1 MANLSNLNPQQ
12 LQNLQQQ
19 AVVTQLQAP
28 NEYGTEKLLI
38 NVNGQNSKI
47 QSNKNSIVKY
57 TLEQPVK
64 LEIGD
69 RVTLIES
76 FVEERGL
83 SIDTISFEEDVEE
96 EMRFLYYMQGDCR
109 NSQNGKGANPYD
121 QTNCADQEFQCFP
134 NVYPDCVDPST
145 NLDTPGD
152 VAFTWLGQSDLA
164 FKNPYLFP
172 NRNYTSHAAAA
183 SVLSESTTVDG
194 QVCGANGQYYYLCE
208 SFNPYNE
215 DPSGLNPIQ
224 WTAGFQNQTITTTGQ
239 NAEACWIR
247 PFYGSATIKI
257 PAGNYSVS
265 ALSDLINTQ
274 LNGSAIANYPNIDKL
289 QNKLYKETN
298 DLASSV
304 TLPYFS
310 NLNTKSTMD
319 ASTPDNIYNPDV
331 DIIGA
336 DIHQPYQRRR
346 GQMVAELYF
355 NCNMTANRLNF
366 EVMRSLPAID
376 PANLA
381 LNPKYP
387 NGTSIGLNAG
397 YANLVSGALPS
408 YKPNINTISQQLP
421 FPLLFDGSI
430 DRKYLYRSNG
440 VNFYLHLDAFKTI
453 FGSDDYN
460 GYYYNKDYTSTTAL
474 ETGQWS
480 PRFLPTLQDIFAQ
493 NLGEKGKFYF
503 DNNMVTYNLEGYPD
517 QASRDFDE
525 KIYYS
530 TLQDLLDPKHFKW
543 QCMLPVKSSG
553 DRSIPLGDPFISNG
567 TISQFAGTSSFEL
580 NYDTTSAN
588 RFSILNLHEP
598 YKMASR
604 TPDNKSDTNVGGQQA
619 TIFNTP
625 TYISNTKVDDVDE
638 VFIGQIPFPK
648 CGIYPIDSAGG
659 IAVNNFSFSS
669 VKNTKIYKD
678 LVSTINSLNTSNGDY
693 QMAREKAIFDL
704 FSKPYED
711 FFESSA
717 SAEQAWNS
725 TLWSRLGFTYDQL
738 GAVKNNLET
747 IYTFSKAD
755 SDLPVE
761 VRAPVLNPRYIKQM
775 GIITHNA
782 FDYTFIPSSSG
793 LGTGNPY
800 SNASASQNP
809 QNYGLRAYTS
819 GASLDDLAANIGFLQ
834 NYVNILSNSRPIN
847 AFNFPSLNNG
857 NNYLVIESDIVKTN
871 AKDSN
876 SNSTTIVGIMSK
888 QNASNDTIYSVSPT
902 TFIVTEPKLLATIEV
917 KIKNPDGTLV
927 SDEVVGKNN
936 GFVFMVEKAV
946 KVGEIAGMSF

>member
-1 MANLSNLNPQQ
+1 MANIANINPQQ
-12 LQNLQQQ
+12 LQQLQQQ
-19 AVVTQLQAP
+19 AIVQQLQAP

-96 EMRFLYYMQGDCR
+96 EIRFLYYIQGDCR
-109 NSQNGKGANPYD
+109 NTQNGKGASPYNL
-121 QTNCADQEFQCFP
+121 TNCADQEFQVFP
-134 NVYPDCVDPST
+134 NVYPDYADPST
-145 NLDTPGD
+145 NIDTS
-152 VAFTWLGQSDLA
+152 VAFTFLESSIA
-164 FKNPYLFP
+164 FQNPYCFP
-172 NRNYTSHAAAA
+172 NRNYTSHAANETI
-183 SVLSESTTVDG
+183 LSENDVLDG
-194 QVCGANGQYYYLCE
+194 QICGANGQYYYLVECF
-208 SFNPYNE
+208 SPFNE
-215 DPSGLNPIQ
+215 DPSGNNPFQ
-224 WTAGFQNQTITTTGQ
+224 WTASNSKVKIKQLGQ
-239 NAEACWIR
+239 NANGVWFR

-274 LNGSAIANYPNIDKL
+274 LNGSAIANFPNIDKL
-289 QNKLYKETN
+289 QNKLYNQTN
-298 DLASSV
+298 DIASSV
-304 TLPYFS
+304 TIPYFS
-310 NLNTKSTMD
+310 NLNTKSTID
-319 ASTPDNIYNPDV
+319 DITPDNIYNPDV

-336 DIHQPYQRRR
+336 DTHQPYQRRR
-346 GQMVAELYF
+346 GQMLAELYF
-355 NCNMTANRLNF
+355 NCKMTGNRLNF
-366 EVMRSLPAID
+366 PIIRSVPLVVPSVVDESTIPVYA
-376 PANLA
+376 
-381 LNPKYP
+381 
-387 NGTSIGLNAG
+387 NGTSIALNDG
-397 YANLVSGALPS
+397 SGVLHSGKLP
-408 YKPNINTISQQLP
+408 YIEGGFTTISQQLP
-421 FPLLFDGSI
+421 YSPFLNATGEADRYLF
-430 DRKYLYRSNG
+430 RTNG
-440 VNFYLHLDAFKTI
+440 TNFYLHLDAFKTI
-453 FGSDDYN
+453 YGSDDYK
-460 GYYYNKDYTSTTAL
+460 GYYYNKDYTDNNTFANG
-474 ETGQWS
+474 EWS
-480 PRFLPTLQDIFAQ
+480 PHHFPNLQDIFAQ

-503 DNNMVTYNLEGYPD
+503 QNNLVNYNVKNYPEEQSKD
-517 QASRDFDE
+517 LTSRM
-525 KIYYS
+525 YY
-530 TLQDLLDPKHFKW
+530 TTKQDINDPKHLKF
-543 QCMLPVKSSG
+543 QCMFPVKSSG
-553 DRSIPLGDPFISNG
+553 DSVDPTSDPSLAITNG

-580 NYDTTSAN
+580 NYDTSSAN

-625 TYISNTKVDDVDE
+625 TFLFNNQNVIDIS
-638 VFIGQIPFPK
+638 QIKFPK
-648 CGIYPIDSAGG
+648 CGIYPIDSVGG
-659 IAVNNFSFSS
+659 IAVNNFSFST
-669 VKNTKIYKD
+669 VKNTKVYKD
-678 LVSTINSLNTSNGDY
+678 LVSTIQSLNTSNGDY

-711 FFESSA
+711 FFESDTSA
-717 SAEQAWNS
+717 KQAWNS
-725 TLWSRLGFTYDQL
+725 TLWSRLGFTYEQL

-747 IYTFSKAD
+747 IYTFSKAQ
-755 SDLPVE
+755 SDTGNFYSAVT
-761 VRAPVLNPRYIKQM
+761 NPRYVKQL

-809 QNYGLRAYTS
+809 QNYGLRAFTS
-819 GASLDDLAANIGFLQ
+819 GASTADIAAKTGFLQ
-834 NYVNILSNSRPIN
+834 NYINILSNSRPIN

-902 TFIVTEPKLLATIEV
+902 TFIITEPKLLATIEV

-927 SDEVVGKNN
+927 SDDVVGKNN
-936 GFVFMVEKAV
+936 GFVFQIERAIR
-946 KVGEIAGMSF
+946 VGEIAAMSF